1 MSYLE
6 GQRRK
11 AMLAGA
17 CLAGFLSAP
26 ACAQGN
32 VTVYGIVDAALARI
46 SNANAE
52 GKAVTKVPSLTGSL
66 PSRIGFRGEEA
77 LGKGLSA
84 VFAVEAGFG
93 PDTGLS
99 GQGNRLF
106 GRQAWVGLKGG
117 WGTLQL
123 GRVMNMTYLSTARS
137 DVLGPA
143 LFSISSIDLYL
154 PNARSDNALAYV
166 GNFKGW
172 TVGASYSLGR
182 DASSAGGAAATG
194 CPGEL
199 AADDDACRQ
208 ITALL
213 GYETDAFGIN
223 AVYDRMRGGPGAANG
238 LTSSAN
244 TDRRVGV
251 NAYVML
257 GRTKLGGGM
266 FARTTDAAPGRTES
280 DLYYLGVSH
289 PLSASLTLDAQVA
302 RKAVDASA
310 DDSNLMAARL
320 TYAFSKRTA
329 VYGAVGRMD
338 NRGQAAI
345 ALDVGGSAAPG
356 RTQNGIMAGLRHS
369 F

>member
-1 MSYLE
+1 MNYLE

-17 CLAGFLSAP
+17 CLASFLSAP

-52 GKAVTKVPSLTGSL
+52 GKSVTKMPSLTGSL

-123 GRVMNMTYLSTARS
+123 GRVMNMTYLSTAKS

-154 PNARSDNALAYV
+154 PNARSDNAVAYM

-208 ITALL
+208 VTALL
-213 GYETDAFGIN
+213 GYDTDTFGIN

-251 NAYVML
+251 NGYVML
-257 GRTKLGGGM
+257 GRTKLAGGM

-310 DDSNLMAARL
+310 DDSTLVAARL
-320 TYAFSKRTA
+320 THAFSKRTA
-329 VYGAVGRMD
+329 VYAAVGRMD

-345 ALDVGGSAAPG
+345 ALDVGGSVAPG

>member
-1 MSYLE
+1 MTRVAAK
-6 GQRRK
+6 GR
-11 AMLAGA
+11 ATTAAAA
-17 CLAGFLSAP
+17 CLAGFLAMP
-26 ACAQGN
+26 AFAQGS

-46 SNANAE
+46 SNADAAGN
-52 GKAVTKVPSLTGSL
+52 AVTRMPSLTGSL

-77 LGKGLSA
+77 LGGGLSA
-84 VFAVEAGFG
+84 VFALEGGFG
-93 PDTGLS
+93 PDTGIS
-99 GQGNRLF
+99 GQGGRLF
-106 GRQAWVGLKGG
+106 GRQAWVGLKGA

-123 GRVMNMTYLSTARS
+123 GRVMNMTYHGTARS

-154 PNARSDNALAYV
+154 PNARNDNALAYMGNV
-166 GNFKGW
+166 GGW

-182 DASSAGGAAATG
+182 DTAASGGPAATN

-199 AADDDACRQ
+199 AIDDDACRQ
-208 ITALL
+208 VTALL
-213 GYETDAFGIN
+213 GYETGAFGIN
-223 AVYDRMRGGPGAANG
+223 ATYDRMRGGPGAANG
-238 LTSSAN
+238 LASSAN

-251 NAYVML
+251 NAYVLL
-257 GRTKLGGGM
+257 GRTKLGGGVM
-266 FARTTDAAPGRTES
+266 ARSTDAALGTTES

-302 RKAVDASA
+302 RKAVDASP
-310 DDSNLMAARL
+310 DDTNMIVARL

-338 NRGQAAI
+338 NKGQAAI
-345 ALDVGGSAAPG
+345 ALDAGGSAAPG
-356 RTQNGIMAGLRHS
+356 QAQNGIMAGLRHA

>member
-1 MSYLE
+1 MNDFE

-11 AMLAGA
+11 AMLATA
-17 CLAGFLSAP
+17 CLAGLLSAP
-26 ACAQGN
+26 ASAQGN
-32 VTVYGIVDAALARI
+32 VTVYGVVDAAVARI
-46 SNANAE
+46 GNADAQGN
-52 GKAVTKVPSLTGSL
+52 AVTRIPSLTGSL

-77 LGKGLSA
+77 LGAGLSA

-117 WGTLQL
+117 WGTFQL

-137 DVLGPA
+137 DVLGPS
-143 LFSISSIDLYL
+143 LFSISTIDPYI
-154 PNARSDNALAYV
+154 PNARSDNAVAWT
-166 GNFKGW
+166 GSFKGW
-172 TVGASYSLGR
+172 TAGASYSLGR
-182 DASSAGGAAATG
+182 DASSAGGAAGTA

-199 AADDDACRQ
+199 AADGDACRQ
-208 ITALL
+208 VTALL

-251 NAYVML
+251 NAYLML

-266 FARTTDAAPGRTES
+266 FARTTNAAPGRSES
-280 DLYYLGVSH
+280 DLYYLGISH
-289 PLSASLTLDAQVA
+289 PLGASLTLDAQVA

-345 ALDVGGSAAPG
+345 PLDVGGTAGPG
-356 RTQNGIMAGLRHS
+356 RTQNGVMAGLRHS